1 MNTFATNLLKFRNK
15 LKNFN
20 KAEQNVLAF
29 SDNIPPVWTPRAY
42 KNLANEGY
50 KKNVIAYR
58 AINLISK
65 GLASVPLKLFNLE
78 TELNNNEHVIANLLA
93 HPNSSQTRAEFFETI
108 TGHLLMSGNAY
119 VYLHYESNEFP
130 LAIYTLRPD
139 RVKVKADKSGK
150 ITGYDYGQN
159 EYIPCREEKTGKK
172 QILHL
177 KFFNPLDDFYGLS
190 PIEAAAIAIDQ
201 YNAVSSHNLSLL
213 QNGGRPSGCLILK
226 NKEFMT
232 EQQKQTLRTSIKK
245 SYEGALNAG
254 KTMVLEGD
262 FEWKEMGLSPKD
274 LDFVTGKTFS
284 AREISQAFGVPPM
297 LVGVPGDSTF
307 SNYREARY
315 HLWEDTILPLL
326 DYILGQLNGTL
337 IDTENPDG
345 LAINY
350 NEDEIYAL
358 SLKRDG
364 VWKRIS
370 EAEFL
375 TINEKRQALG
385 FVPIEGGDEIRRD
398 K

>member
-1 MNTFATNLLKFRNK
+1 MNKFTKSLLKLKAGFRKPNS
-15 LKNFN
+15 
-20 KAEQNVLAF
+20 ANVLAF
-29 SDNIPPVWTPRAY
+29 SDNMPPVWTPRAY

-58 AINLISK
+58 AINLISR
-65 GLASVPLKLFNLE
+65 GIAAVPLKLFSFGTAL
-78 TELNNNEHVIANLLA
+78 TSGEHIVASLLD
-93 HPNSSQTRAEFFETI
+93 HPNSDQTRSEFLETL
-108 TGHLLMSGNAY
+108 TCHLLMSGNAY
-119 VYLHYESNEFP
+119 IYLHYEDDVFP
-130 LAIYTLRPD
+130 ITMHLLRPD
-139 RVKVKADKSGK
+139 RVKIKADKMGK
-150 ITGYDYGQN
+150 VTEYDYGQN
-159 EYIPCREEKTGKK
+159 RQIPSYSTKFKRK
-172 QILHL
+172 QVLHL

-232 EQQKQTLRTSIKK
+232 EQQKQALRASIKK

-297 LVGVPGDSTF
+297 LVGVPGDATF

-326 DYILGQLNGTL
+326 DYVLSQLNEAL
-337 IDTENPDG
+337 IDTGDRNN
-345 LAINY
+345 LVISY

-358 SLKRDG
+358 SLKRDS

-375 TINEKRQALG
+375 TTNEKRQALG
-385 FVPIEGGDEIRRD
+385 FGPIDGGDSLGKMPD
-398 K
+398 